1 MSLVPTTM
9 WGQGTLSPKAAI
21 TISGNGMKKAKAQG
35 VDNKKVSAYVTINDN
50 ITSWQELGLM
60 PIAEDGNT
68 ATVRLSLNEL
78 KALAGKE
85 GVEYIQLS
93 SGVQQMLDVARKE
106 AGTEDIHKG
115 TSLPLPYTGKGL
127 VVGVVDASTIC
138 MQHSA
143 TLKMALSASR
153 RYGNKEPQSSKVL
166 KHQRNM
172 AMA

>member
-50 ITSWQELGLM
+50 ITSWQELDLM

-85 GVEYIQLS
+85 GVKYIQLS

-106 AGTEDIHKG
+106 AGTDDIHKG
-115 TSLPLPYTGKGL
+115 TSLPQPYTGKGV
-127 VVGVVDASTIC
+127 VVGIVDAGFDYL
-138 MQHSA
+138 HA
-143 TLKMALSASR
+143 AFRNPEDGTLRIKKIWEQGTTKLWHR
-153 RYGNKEPQSSKVL
+153 T
-166 KHQRNM
+166 
-172 AMA
+172 

>member
-35 VDNKKVSAYVTINDN
+35 VDNKKVSAYITINDN
-50 ITSWQELGLM
+50 ITSWQELGLT

-106 AGTEDIHKG
+106 AGTDAAV
-115 TSLPLPYTGKGL
+115 LNGK
-127 VVGVVDASTIC
+127 
-138 MQHSA
+138 
-143 TLKMALSASR
+143 
-153 RYGNKEPQSSKVL
+153 Y
-166 KHQRNM
+166 
-172 AMA
+172 

>member
-1 MSLVPTTM
+1 MRKSYIYIIGIAMSLVPTTM

-78 KALAGKE
+78 KA
-85 GVEYIQLS
+85 
-93 SGVQQMLDVARKE
+93 
-106 AGTEDIHKG
+106 
-115 TSLPLPYTGKGL
+115 
-127 VVGVVDASTIC
+127 
-138 MQHSA
+138 
-143 TLKMALSASR
+143 
-153 RYGNKEPQSSKVL
+153 
-166 KHQRNM
+166 
-172 AMA
+172 